1 MNIILFSIQH
11 LCIILQTTILTT
23 LLININ
29 PSTILICNG
38 LLTLIYLLLS
48 KNKIPI
54 FLTYNIFFLPYIIF
68 FIQNN
73 YKYENIIY
81 GFIISSII
89 LYLMGHIIK
98 YYGVQWINS
107 IFPAYLSGSWLILIG
122 IKLIKFSF
130 KISNCYINNNINI
143 TNTLLFLFTLSNI
156 ILINF
161 LYKKFISIIAIFISI
176 IISYIMSICLKII
189 NIKNINTISW
199 FKLPNLYLHT
209 YSINIE
215 SIFFIIPIIFLILIE
230 QINNFTILFKFTKK
244 WNKELQEFIKTNSII
259 IFLSSFLGYIPISIC
274 NENIKTF
281 LINKK
286 KKKYKNNKIY
296 INYITSIIIILLSF
310 LNKFIFIIQSI
321 PKPIVSACN
330 IFIFAMLIISG
341 IKIISENINFNNKNN
356 ILILSILLIIGIINL
371 NFKIFKLKFNNIF
384 LLSII
389 NIIIIVFNLFKYILF
404 FN

>member
-29 PSTILICNG
+29 PSTIFICNG

-48 KNKIPI
+48 KNKTPI

-89 LYLMGHIIK
+89 LYLIGHIIK
-98 YYGVQWINS
+98 YYGIKWINL

-143 TNTLLFLFTLSNI
+143 TNTLLFLFTLLNI

-161 LYKKFISIIAIFISI
+161 LYKKFISIISILLSI
-176 IISYIMSICLKII
+176 IISYIVSIYLKII
-189 NIKNINTISW
+189 NIKHINTISW
-199 FKLPNLYLHT
+199 FKLPILSLHT

-230 QINNFTILFKFTKK
+230 HINHFTILFKFTKN

-274 NENIKTF
+274 SENVKTF

-286 KKKYKNNKIY
+286 KRKYKNNKIY
-296 INYITSIIIILLSF
+296 INYITSIITILLSF

-330 IFIFAMLIISG
+330 IFIFGMLIISG
-341 IKIISENINFNNKNN
+341 IKIISENINLNNKNN
-356 ILILSILLIIGIINL
+356 ILILLILIILGIINL
-371 NFKIFKLKFNNIF
+371 NFQIFKLKLNNIF
-384 LLSII
+384 ILSII
-389 NIIIIVFNLFKYILF
+389 NIIIIIFNLFKYILF
-404 FN
+404 LN